1 VSGRSRRYAVGL
13 WGLTVLFF
21 LRVLGQALVAFL
33 DVRGLPPMSEW
44 YSGLL
49 PYPLLLPIQVAI
61 LIVQVKIDID
71 FTRGGGISVTPQPGA
86 GRVLQWISYVYALA
100 MLVRWLVTWSHI
112 IPVVFHWVLAG
123 YLFLLGRFHAT
134 AGAARDP

>member
-1 VSGRSRRYAVGL
+1 L
-13 WGLTVLFF
+13 WGLTLLFF
-21 LRVLGQALVAFL
+21 LRVLGQALVASL
-33 DVRGLPPMSEW
+33 DVRALPPMSEW

-49 PYPLLLPIQVAI
+49 PYPILLPIQVAI

-71 FTRGGGISVTPQPGA
+71 FTRGRGVAVVPRPRA
-86 GRVLQWISYVYALA
+86 GRVLQWVSYVYALA

-123 YLFLLGRFHAT
+123 YLYLLGRFHAT
-134 AGAARDP
+134 AGAAAR